1 MCWKM
6 RRTNLSNGIKRMKNP
21 FLHGEVFVCPINC
34 ISETLI
40 HALSQEIGSN
50 DFIQGTICFTIVT
63 NGKAVI
69 TNTCLRLPNL

>member
-1 MCWKM
+1 ML
-6 RRTNLSNGIKRMKNP
+6 RANLSNGTKWMNNP
-21 FLHGEVFVCPINC
+21 FFHGEVFVFLFNFIL
-34 ISETLI
+34 ETLV
-40 HALSQEIGSN
+40 HSFSQEIGSN

>member
-1 MCWKM
+1 ML
-6 RRTNLSNGIKRMKNP
+6 RANLSNGIKWMNNP
-21 FLHGEVFVCPINC
+21 FLHGEVFVFLFNFIT
-34 ISETLI
+34 ETLV
-40 HALSQEIGSN
+40 HTLSQEIGSN

>member
-6 RRTNLSNGIKRMKNP
+6 LRTNLSNGTKRMNNP
-21 FLHGEVFVCPINC
+21 FFHGEVFVFPLNFIP
-34 ISETLI
+34 ETLMYT
-40 HALSQEIGSN
+40 LSQEIGSN